1 MKIPECAT
9 RDASARKKMKK
20 EMITKLITKSILI
33 KKLILLRLPSEQ

>member
-20 EMITKLITKSILI
+20 EMLDNEIDIDKEIDITQANK
-33 KKLILLRLPSEQ
+33 

>member
-20 EMITKLITKSILI
+20 EMLDNEIDIDKEIDIIQATK
-33 KKLILLRLPSEQ
+33 

>member
-20 EMITKLITKSILI
+20 EMLDNEIDIDI